1 MAHSVLTC
9 SGVQAA
15 VLTVEASKSGDMI
28 FASGVDSKLLC
39 LKRLVAPAPASS
51 AHHYGRAETPGSVEA
66 TRWVQAASNRAHS
79 HDVLALAIVEHL
91 SRKGTLHPVL
101 VSGGKDTKIC
111 TYSVPDFA
119 TTRPRCAVLD
129 MIHHPKRG
137 GLVLV
142 SDSSQRPHRPNV
154 PCGHGMA

>member
-1 MAHSVLTC
+1 M
-9 SGVQAA
+9 QAA

-51 AHHYGRAETPGSVEA
+51 AHHYGRAEAPATEEA

-119 TTRPRCAVLD
+119 TTRPRCAVVY
-129 MIHHPKRG
+129 MIHP
-137 GLVLV
+137 
-142 SDSSQRPHRPNV
+142 P
-154 PCGHGMA
+154 